1 MYAVTVTN
9 ASSVDLTTSDGK
21 TVNAGGGTWTSPRS
35 GNAWVTS
42 QHFGP
47 IGFLDIGDT
56 HIGGDSTETWG
67 VLVTY
72 QGEEL
77 VARYEGAGA
86 LEGAVNQFGQATLP
100 GMGILQGA
108 LPGLTI
114 GGTAVAAAPAEAA
127 E

>member
-35 GNAWVTS
+35 GNAGFTS

-47 IGFLDIGDT
+47 IAFLDIGDT

-67 VLVTY
+67 VLITY

-77 VARYEGAGA
+77 VGRYEGEGA
-86 LEGAVNQFGQATLP
+86 LDVAINQFGQATLM
-100 GMGILQGA
+100 GMDLRQVA

-114 GGTAVAAAPAEAA
+114 GQSAVADAAQSPPQ
-127 E
+127 